1 MNLKTRDFLVLIGI
15 ATLTTFIW
23 RLLEV
28 FLDGQIIESKAH
40 NMVAV
45 LFTWSLYKNL
55 ENNS

>member
-1 MNLKTRDFLVLIGI
+1 MNLKIRDFLVLIGI

-28 FLDGQIIESKAH
+28 VLDGQIIESKAH
-40 NMVAV
+40 NVVVV